1 MCLHKR
7 CEFIG
12 RSGEF
17 FIKHKEKTQTNQHK
31 MEANTHKFFAL
42 YKYQQGIREGGKK
55 KVKNSNN
62 QSK

>member
-17 FIKHKEKTQTNQHK
+17 FIKHKEKTQTNQHNWK
-31 MEANTHKFFAL
+31 QIHTNFLHSINTNK
-42 YKYQQGIREGGKK
+42 GSERGKK